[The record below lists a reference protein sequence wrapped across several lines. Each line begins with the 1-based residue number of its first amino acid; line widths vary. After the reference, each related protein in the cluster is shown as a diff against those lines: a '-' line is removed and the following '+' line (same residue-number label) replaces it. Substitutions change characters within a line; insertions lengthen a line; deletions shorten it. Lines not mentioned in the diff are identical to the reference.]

1 MKFDP
6 LPDPPLETIELMDL
20 RIRLQENINS
30 YTGALLL
37 VEPDGKAMLH
47 RSLSREQ
54 VVAAHQSIRSYME
67 ECGKLLAREYAK
79 LPPRAVFI
87 VDPNKLEEPSAD

>member
-30 YTGALLL
+30 YTGALLP